1 MKNFKTFLAENA
13 VFDIGT
19 VDKWTV
25 SLSTKLTAPVIW
37 AAKSVLGGEENVSIM
52 IKMSLDEKHEWQNGI
67 FQNSRY
73 AHIRID
79 RDGTMEMFAHKR
91 SMGKAMRK
99 TKVRDVKTA
108 IKKINE
114 WIYKVGGVSIPKTSI
129 SRRTTKADVY

>member
-1 MKNFKTFLAENA
+1 MKTYKTFLKESTI
-13 VFDIGT
+13 FDIGS

-25 SLSTKLTAPVIW
+25 PLSTKVNAPVIW
-37 AAKSVLGGEENVSIM
+37 VAKSVLGGEENVTIM
-52 IKMSLDEKHEWQNGI
+52 IKMSLDEKHEWKNGI

-79 RDGTMEMFAHKR
+79 RDGSMEMFAHKR

-99 TKVRDVKTA
+99 TKVRDVKQA
-108 IKKINE
+108 IKKIND
-114 WIYKVGGVSIPKTSI
+114 WIYKVGGVSIPDTSI